1 MKASYWIKRLLTLV
15 CWSFLAAA
23 CACTFYLVAVMGEAP
38 ELGRA
43 AQGEAPVAV
52 PLPSA
57 RPLGGEITVQNASSY
72 FPADLL
78 ALGDQA
84 PLSAAAADVRV
95 GGEIC
100 RVVSLEYA
108 PQGNARI
115 RCISATPASYLLS
128 LTDAGFVPDTAAGLR
143 LRGQSAVHLSGPEG
157 GALVAREGDAVYVLL
172 GPDDLNA
179 LYALGEET
187 NRKIL

>member
-1 MKASYWIKRLLTLV
+1 MKASYWIKRLLALV
-15 CWSFLAAA
+15 CWSVLAAA

-43 AQGEAPVAV
+43 AQGEAPA

-57 RPLGGEITVQNASSY
+57 RPLGGEVTAQNASAY

-95 GGEIC
+95 GGEVC

-108 PQGNARI
+108 PQGNARV
-115 RCISATPASYLLS
+115 RCISAAPASYLLS
-128 LTDAGFVPDTAAGLR
+128 LTDAGFVPDTAAGLL
-143 LRGQSAVHLSGPEG
+143 LRGQPAVHLSGPEG

-187 NRKIL
+187 NRKIS